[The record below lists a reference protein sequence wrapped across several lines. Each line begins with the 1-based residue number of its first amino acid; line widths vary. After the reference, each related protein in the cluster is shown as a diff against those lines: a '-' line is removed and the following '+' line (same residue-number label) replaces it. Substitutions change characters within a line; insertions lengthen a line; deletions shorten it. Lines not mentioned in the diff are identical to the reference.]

1 LGSYLN
7 YEQNVLFLMFLKYS
21 NSSFMF
27 IIFIRT
33 IMVISSSSW
42 LTAWLS
48 LEINIISIIPILIN
62 KQRFDSTSSA
72 IKYFLIQAIASIFL
86 IIIVLVIYRS
96 GIINLLNI
104 NNEIAL
110 IGLAIKS
117 GIPPFHFWLPQVI
130 ESINIVQMFITM
142 SWQKI
147 APFSLMRYSLS
158 TVIILIILAR
168 AVVGALGGFNQNSLK
183 KILVYSSITH
193 GAWIMSAIILKSGL
207 WIVYFTIYNIRL
219 YIMCLIM
226 NKLNVGYISEMNNSL
241 TEASNKLVFM
251 TNLISMSGLPPFLGF
266 AAKFLVLKT
275 SMIYYIVPLIIFLLI
290 MSFLSVFYYLKIC
303 FSSFLMNEKQIFKVK
318 KSMGHSYIIVLT
330 AIRNISIPIMVY
342 IA

>member
-1 LGSYLN
+1 
-7 YEQNVLFLMFLKYS
+7 
-21 NSSFMF
+21 
-27 IIFIRT
+27 
-33 IMVISSSSW
+33 
-42 LTAWLS
+42 
-48 LEINIISIIPILIN
+48 
-62 KQRFDSTSSA
+62 
-72 IKYFLIQAIASIFL
+72 LIQAIASIFL

-130 ESINIVQMFITM
+130 ESINIIQMFITM

-193 GAWIMSAIILKSGL
+193 GA
-207 WIVYFTIYNIRL
+207 
-219 YIMCLIM
+219 
-226 NKLNVGYISEMNNSL
+226 
-241 TEASNKLVFM
+241 
-251 TNLISMSGLPPFLGF
+251 
-266 AAKFLVLKT
+266 
-275 SMIYYIVPLIIFLLI
+275 
-290 MSFLSVFYYLKIC
+290 
-303 FSSFLMNEKQIFKVK
+303 
-318 KSMGHSYIIVLT
+318 
-330 AIRNISIPIMVY
+330 
-342 IA
+342 